1 MLKTTKLRVKD
12 LEGFK
17 LGDII
22 AQGTTK
28 NEPGGLNLTGSG
40 GSLYWAAFKEEGQGW
55 AVYATTL
62 NIGVIYL
69 RHWGTK
75 VIADDNIK
83 AVAPCTAAA
92 LRLYD
97 RKTPGSR

>member
-12 LEGFK
+12 LEGYA

-22 AQGTTK
+22 AQGTAK

-40 GSLYWAAFKEEGQGW
+40 GNLYWAAFKEEGQGW
-55 AVYATTL
+55 AIYATTL
-62 NIGVIYL
+62 DIGVNYL
-69 RHWGTK
+69 QHWGTK
-75 VIADDNIK
+75 VVADTNIQ
-83 AVAPCTAAA
+83 AVTPCTVAA

-97 RKTPGSR
+97 RKAPGSR